1 MHEYIVSRDAYPSPL
16 DYKGFPKSVCTSV
29 NDCVCHGIPG
39 DQVLKDGD
47 IMNVD
52 VTTYLPKEHGYHG
65 DTSVTFYVGE
75 PSEEAIHVV
84 ETARR
89 CLELGIA
96 EVKHGNRIGDI
107 GAAIQ
112 EYAEG
117 KGCSVVRDYVGHGVG
132 REFHMPPQIP
142 HFGRRGKDKR
152 MKAGMVFT
160 IEPMIN
166 VGGYQTEVMDDEWTV
181 LTMDRSL
188 SAQFEHTVLVTR
200 DGRRGADHPQERGSQ
215 QRRQAMGRRRSAFVT
230 RSLDR
235 QARKN
240 GLTRPTSCFP
250 ALPGDLGYRS
260 RRDPRLL
267 PEPPAVGVRALRTAP
282 RHNTHRASDR
292 SPRAFRIS
300 GARRRRSAARPSRRR
315 GAPEDAGRGCGT
327 PR

>member
-1 MHEYIVSRDAYPSPL
+1 MTPRMLQDMQRSCQLAADCLTAVGDMIAPGIATDDINRFVHDYTLSHDALPSPL

-39 DQVLKDGD
+39 PYVLKDGD
-47 IMNVD
+47 IINVD

-65 DTSVTFYVGE
+65 DTSVTFYVGQ

-96 EVKHGNRIGDI
+96 EVKHGKRIGDI

-117 KGCSVVRDYVGHGVG
+117 RGCSVVRDYVGHGVG

-142 HFGRRGKDKR
+142 HFGKRGKDKR

-166 VGGYQTEVMDDEWTV
+166 IGSYQTELMDDDWTV

-188 SAQFEHTVLVTR
+188 SAQFEHTVLVTHE
-200 DGRRGADHPQERGSQ
+200 GPE
-215 QRRQAMGRRRSAFVT
+215 V
-230 RSLDR
+230 
-235 QARKN
+235 
-240 GLTRPTSCFP
+240 LT
-250 ALPGDLGYRS
+250 A
-260 RRDPRLL
+260 RRDVARQSEDKPWSDVGRLSS
-267 PEPPAVGVRALRTAP
+267 PAAWSAKQEKTA
-282 RHNTHRASDR
+282 
-292 SPRAFRIS
+292 
-300 GARRRRSAARPSRRR
+300 
-315 GAPEDAGRGCGT
+315 
-327 PR
+327 